1 MDAPAEP
8 PDSTEATRVDAR
20 GRVVVVTTARLEH
33 IAMRHPEVRSDD
45 VLAAIER
52 ARQRTRGAT
61 VGGEDRETLWAEKV
75 GRNRWLAV
83 VVAYVGR
90 TGRVVT
96 AYGTN
101 RGPKPSDLL

>member
-1 MDAPAEP
+1 MD
-8 PDSTEATRVDAR
+8 
-20 GRVVVVTTARLEH
+20 H
-33 IAMRHPEVRSDD
+33 IASRHPEVRADD

-52 ARQRTRGAT
+52 ARQRTRART
-61 VGGEDRETLWAEKV
+61 VGGEERETLWAEEV
-75 GRNRWLAV
+75 GPNRWLAV
-83 VVAYVGR
+83 VVAYAGR